1 MNITKFIRS
10 VIPELKEPKFCS
22 LTTNNKWL
30 STLYTLKKT
39 QCKQEK
45 NVKFDH
51 TRASNS
57 TQKHEKV
64 AAKKTNNSPLSNIL
78 AIYKPR

>member
-1 MNITKFIRS
+1 MAVNIITIIKDTVR
-10 VIPELKEPKFCS
+10 
-22 LTTNNKWL
+22 TR
-30 STLYTLKKT
+30 
-39 QCKQEK
+39 K

-57 TQKHEKV
+57 TQNHVKV